1 MRDLQT
7 RPGSVI
13 IITIIS
19 IIVVANV
26 RGQLRL
32 ETLNMMA
39 YDASSGQRLMW
50 FNTTSCI
57 PSTIVSAHHATDG
70 WMNERMDGWMNQ
82 RERFA
87 TSCAAHHRTHPCCS
101 WSRRCDRAKCRP

>member
-70 WMNERMDGWMNQ
+70 WMNERMSGWMNQ
-82 RERFA
+82 RESFA
-87 TSCAAHHRTHPCCS
+87 TRLRSAPPHAPLLFLVSTMR
-101 WSRRCDRAKCRP
+101 